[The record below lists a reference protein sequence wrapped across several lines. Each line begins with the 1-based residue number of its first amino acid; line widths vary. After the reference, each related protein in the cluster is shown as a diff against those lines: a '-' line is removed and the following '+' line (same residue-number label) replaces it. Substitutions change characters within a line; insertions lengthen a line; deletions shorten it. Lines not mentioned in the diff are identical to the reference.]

1 MSKEGFALVQ
11 PTNLNLALDVMTTA
25 LITHF
30 VFNFELTKYFYF
42 LSWWRN
48 IAVTV
53 ERLHL

>member
-11 PTNLNLALDVMTTA
+11 PMNLNLALDVMTTA

-42 LSWWRN
+42 LSW
-48 IAVTV
+48 
-53 ERLHL
+53 

>member
-42 LSWWRN
+42 LSWRKN
-48 IAVTV
+48 SGGTS
-53 ERLHL
+53 L